1 MRLTTSLL
9 CLLMLLTTGCQ
20 SGFRKQLHA
29 SQRCLSSD
37 PRYTPTSAEFRLE
50 SQTRALEAYKLE
62 RDQRRADSEMNAAK

>member
-9 CLLMLLTTGCQ
+9 CLLMLLATGCQ

-37 PRYTPTSAEFRLE
+37 PRYTPVAAEFRLE
-50 SQTRALEAYKLE
+50 NPTQALAANKLE
-62 RDQRRADSEMNAAK
+62 RE